1 MISKHPYT
9 PFIPPGAT
17 RLLIGSIP
25 PARFCIEETPLHASD
40 VDFYYG
46 SKDNAFWSL
55 LEEVFEEKLDKST
68 TQEAIAQRKALLMK
82 HGIGITDIIATCIRT
97 NQSASDEDLMDLELK
112 DLNQLLIDHPSIHTL
127 IYTSEFVKKQVNKQL
142 KCKHLIDKTNRKK
155 QTIRVNG
162 KEYQVR
168 ILYSPSPSGLRNL
181 GVNGRLKRLNQY
193 KEFLAAD
200 NPNF

>member
-25 PARFCIEETPLHASD
+25 PARFCIEDAQLHSSD

-46 SKDNAFWSL
+46 SKDNAFWNL
-55 LEEVFEEKLDKST
+55 LEEVFEEKLDRST
-68 TQEAIAQRKALLMK
+68 TQEAITQRKALLVK
-82 HGIGITDIIATCIRT
+82 HGIGITDMIAACTRT
-97 NQSASDEDLMDLELK
+97 NQSASDEDLKDLELK

-142 KCKHLIDKTNRKK
+142 KGKHLIDRTNRKK
-155 QTIRVNG
+155 QTILING

-181 GVNGRLKRLNQY
+181 GVDGRLKRLNQY

-200 NPNF
+200 TPNS